1 MTGRLLP
8 GGTSSADLLA
18 HIHQSQ
24 LRGEADRRRLQA
36 EAACHAAPTRPPM
49 VRILRRFLER

>member
-24 LRGEADRRRLQA
+24 LRGDADRRRL
-36 EAACHAAPTRPPM
+36 AAAATGRAAPARPP
-49 VRILRRFLER
+49 VLRILRRLLDG